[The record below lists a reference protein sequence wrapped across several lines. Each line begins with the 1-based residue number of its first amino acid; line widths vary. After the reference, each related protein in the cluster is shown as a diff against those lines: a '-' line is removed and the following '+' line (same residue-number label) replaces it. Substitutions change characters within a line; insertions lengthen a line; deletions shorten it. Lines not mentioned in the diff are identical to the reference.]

1 MWVSHRQLSYEYGET
16 KSYGCFH
23 FALQAIEEAYAG
35 DICALFGID
44 CASGDTFVVEKDK
57 LNYSLVWFNRLCFSI
72 LWNFGILR
80 ILQFQKLFLPCH
92 FWTIS
97 LCSRFF
103 VG

>member
-1 MWVSHRQLSYEYGET
+1 MVFQCGFLIDNSRMNMEKLNLT
-16 KSYGCFH
+16 VVFT
-23 FALQAIEEAYAG
+23 LQAIEEAYAG

-80 ILQFQKLFLPCH
+80 ILQFQKQFLPCH
-92 FWTIS
+92 F
-97 LCSRFF
+97 
-103 VG
+103 